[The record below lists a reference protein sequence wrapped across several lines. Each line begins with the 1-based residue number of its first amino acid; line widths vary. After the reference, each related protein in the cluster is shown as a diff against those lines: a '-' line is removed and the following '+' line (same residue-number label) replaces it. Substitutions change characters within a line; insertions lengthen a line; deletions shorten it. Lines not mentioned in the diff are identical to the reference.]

1 MSGRNRLSL
10 ETLVLAIATIGLAL
24 VSAETG
30 AQVVDATSSYGAA
43 SEPNPYYIGVS
54 QALTHDSNVYRIQD
68 GPADYYSSTSLFGG
82 FDQLISRQRVYAR
95 ASASLNRYHEQ
106 DPLNNT
112 SYNFAGGL
120 DWETI
125 EHLSG
130 NLYAAYNHGLA
141 APVAAVGVPVQQT
154 KNLTDLFN
162 VNARARWGGPS
173 LFTIEGYLD
182 YSSTN
187 YSEPIYVTSESSTGT
202 ASLGGYY
209 HSGGPVRVGLA
220 GRVTRTHTPKAFID
234 PTTNQYVST
243 DLDGRNVDLLLDY
256 DLSGQL
262 VGNARLSYT
271 RQSNSG
277 PGSADFSGFTGGVA
291 MNWTITG
298 KTSLR
303 FDAAHDT
310 GFNAQAYNTFV
321 FTPTSTGI
329 ALTPIVGVYNNN
341 SLTDSAGL
349 GVNYSATAK
358 ITATGNARY
367 LRARTKTGSV
377 AGPLPDIVDISKI
390 LSIGANYAI
399 TRAWGAGC
407 SAGYEKRDV
416 SGGQN
421 FSYDAKT
428 VGCSTQFVWR

>member
-10 ETLVLAIATIGLAL
+10 ETLVCAAATLGLAL
-24 VSAETG
+24 AGAEAG
-30 AQVVDATSSYGAA
+30 AQVVDATSSYGSAA
-43 SEPNPYYIGVS
+43 EPNPYYIGIS

-68 GPADYYSSTSLFGG
+68 GPADSYSSTSLFGG

-95 ASASLNRYHEQ
+95 ARASLNRYHEQ
-106 DPLNNT
+106 DALNNT
-112 SYNFAGGL
+112 SYSLAGGL

-130 NLYAAYNHGLA
+130 NLYAAYDHGLA
-141 APVAAVGVPVQQT
+141 APVASAGVPVQQT
-154 KNLTDLFN
+154 KNLSDLAS
-162 VNARARWGGPS
+162 VSARARWGGPS
-173 LFTIEGYLD
+173 LFTIEGSLD
-182 YSSTN
+182 YSSIY
-187 YSEPIYVTSESSTGT
+187 YSEPSYVTSESSTGT
-202 ASLGGYY
+202 GSLGVYY
-209 HSGGPVRVGLA
+209 HSGGPLRVGLA
-220 GRVTRTHTPKAFID
+220 GRVNRTHTPKAFID

-256 DLSGQL
+256 NVSGQV

-271 RQSNSG
+271 KQSNSG
-277 PGSADFSGFTGGVA
+277 PGSSDFSGFTGGVA
-291 MNWTITG
+291 LNWTITG

-321 FTPTSTGI
+321 FTPTATGVV
-329 ALTPIVGVYNNN
+329 LTPIVGAYNNN
-341 SLTDSAGL
+341 SITDSAGL
-349 GVNYSATAK
+349 GINYGATAK
-358 ITATGNARY
+358 IAATANARY
-367 LRARTKTGSV
+367 LRARTKTAS
-377 AGPLPDIVDISKI
+377 ATGPLPDVVDISKL
-390 LSIGANYAI
+390 LSIGANYEI

-407 SAGYEKRDV
+407 NAGYEKRDV

-428 VGCSTQFVWR
+428 VSCSTQFVWR